1 MEPSQNQTPHRG
13 GLILALGIVSLVA
26 CQFLGIAPWLMGK
39 ADLQEMEAGR
49 MDSSGR
55 GLTDA
60 GRILGIVSLAMCV
73 LGIVLGVVWLVF
85 VIGVTAVSNA

>member
-1 MEPSQNQTPHRG
+1 MEPSQNLTPHRG

-26 CQFLGIAPWLMGK
+26 CQFLGVAPWLMGK

-49 MDSSGR
+49 MDPEGR

-60 GRILGIVSLAMCV
+60 GRILGIVSLVMCV
-73 LGIVLGVVWLVF
+73 IGLVAAVASLAFMLVV
-85 VIGVTAVSNA
+85 AAANS

>member
-1 MEPSQNQTPHRG
+1 MEPSQNLTPHRG

-49 MDSSGR
+49 MDPSGR

-60 GRILGIVSLAMCV
+60 GRILGIVSLVLCV
-73 LGIVLGVVWLVF
+73 VTIVLAFVWLAF
-85 VIGVTAVSNA
+85 VVGFAAVSNA